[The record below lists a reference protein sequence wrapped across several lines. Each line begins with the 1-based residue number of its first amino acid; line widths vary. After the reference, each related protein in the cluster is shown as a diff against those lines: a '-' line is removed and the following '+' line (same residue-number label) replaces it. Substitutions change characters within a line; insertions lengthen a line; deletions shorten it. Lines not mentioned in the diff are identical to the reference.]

1 MHPDLYL
8 TMYRQ
13 QMRDLE
19 RRLVLQQATDLR
31 VPARRHRLHVH
42 RPAHL
47 PLHLRK
53 TAHT

>member
-19 RRLVLQQATDLR
+19 RRLAQQQSAELR
-31 VPARRHRLHVH
+31 VPPRRHRPHTHLA
-42 RPAHL
+42 AHL
-47 PLHLRK
+47 SLHLRRA
-53 TAHT
+53 AHT